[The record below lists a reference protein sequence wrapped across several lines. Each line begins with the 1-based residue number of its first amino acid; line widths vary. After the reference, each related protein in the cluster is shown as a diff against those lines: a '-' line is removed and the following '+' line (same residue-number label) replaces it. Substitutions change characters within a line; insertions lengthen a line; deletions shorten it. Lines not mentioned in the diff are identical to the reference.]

1 MIKPFERQPKKKK
14 QSKTSLTDKKSIF
27 VEYKVSRKLDK
38 FVL

>member
-1 MIKPFERQPKKKK
+1 MIKPFERQPKKK

-27 VEYKVSRKLDK
+27 VECKVSRKLDK